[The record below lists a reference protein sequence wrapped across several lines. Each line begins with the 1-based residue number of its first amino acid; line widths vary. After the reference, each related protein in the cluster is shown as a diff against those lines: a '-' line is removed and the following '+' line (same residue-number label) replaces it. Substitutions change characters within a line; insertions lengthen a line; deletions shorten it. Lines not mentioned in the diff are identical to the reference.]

1 MGVLFWWFTF
11 LLSQSELTKQKV
23 TNYLTNKIEIKI
35 AFRAFSSVFPLN
47 NQLTGVCV
55 HE

>member
-23 TNYLTNKIEIKI
+23 TNYLTNKIEI
-35 AFRAFSSVFPLN
+35 RAF
-47 NQLTGVCV
+47 
-55 HE
+55 

>member
-23 TNYLTNKIEIKI
+23 SLFYYLTNKIEIKI

-47 NQLTGVCV
+47 N
-55 HE
+55 

>member
-47 NQLTGVCV
+47 N
-55 HE
+55 